1 MPQSLPDNNG
11 STYFNRNIS
20 RSFNL
25 SLNAGLCCLPAQVC
39 AEIIIV
45 NKTGQTVNV
54 FDQGYNAAA
63 NAFQLANN
71 DTFTFRGLTNANQL
85 SAQTTSGAGT
95 LYYRTQFF
103 SFNALTS

>member
-11 STYFNRNIS
+11 STYYNRNVC

-25 SLNAGLCCLPAQVC
+25 SLNSGLCCLPAQIC
-39 AEIIIV
+39 AEVIV
-45 NKTGQTVNV
+45 INKTGQTVNV
-54 FDQGYNAAA
+54 FDQGYSGATNAM
-63 NAFQLANN
+63 QLANN

-95 LYYRTQFF
+95 LYYRTQYF
-103 SFNALTS
+103 SFNSLTA